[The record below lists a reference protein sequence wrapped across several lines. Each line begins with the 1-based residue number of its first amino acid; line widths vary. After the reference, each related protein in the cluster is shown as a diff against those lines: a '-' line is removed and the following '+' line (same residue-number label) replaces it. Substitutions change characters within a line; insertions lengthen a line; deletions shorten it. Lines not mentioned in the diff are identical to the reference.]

1 MELITTFLQ
10 IASLVSGFSTETK
23 EKLNLVDLSLPL
35 YSIIEQEKM
44 DGNLLES
51 DFYLE
56 AQDYFLTDE
65 EEASEDEDFV
75 EEPAEDLVEE
85 ESTDGEDLSEDEI
98 SGESTEEESA
108 EDEDFP
114 EDEDVEEELSREW
127 YDAHYI
133 VAHALGEIGG
143 KTGSNSLEA
152 FLSTYEKGVRVF
164 EVDLQLTSDGHLVCR
179 HDFDQ
184 NSYYVLIQWVLNGDT
199 SMDLE
204 RFVNEKIMREYSSLT
219 AEGLLNL
226 LLTYEDA
233 YIVTD
238 TKDTDM
244 EIVAEQF
251 RQLGSL
257 IEKTGDETLYDRVI
271 VQVYNTEMYDFLSEL
286 YPFSHWIF
294 TLYQLYQPDLEEI
307 GAFCQENGIAVVTM
321 PYESAS
327 LEKSEILH
335 SYGLKVYTHTI
346 NVGKELIDGLEKG
359 IDGFYSD
366 FFTMDDYVVGKTLLE
381 ITQRLER

>member
-1 MELITTFLQ
+1 MELFTTFLQ

-23 EKLNLVDLSLPL
+23 EKLNLADLSFPL
-35 YSIIEQEKM
+35 YSIMEQEKM

-65 EEASEDEDFV
+65 EEVLED
-75 EEPAEDLVEE
+75 AELTKE
-85 ESTDGEDLSEDEI
+85 ESTEGEDL
-98 SGESTEEESA
+98 TEEETSEESVEESADVDEFA
-108 EDEDFP
+108 EDEDA
-114 EDEDVEEELSREW
+114 EVELSQEW
-127 YDAHYI
+127 YDTHYI
-133 VAHALGEIGG
+133 VAHALGEIDG

-184 NSYYVLIQWVLNGDT
+184 NSYYVLIQSVLNGDT

-226 LLTYEDA
+226 LLTYDDA

-251 RQLGSL
+251 RQLVRL
-257 IEKTGDETLYDRVI
+257 IEEIGDETLYDRVI
-271 VQVYNTEMYDFLSEL
+271 VQVYNKEMYDVLSEL
-286 YPFSHWIF
+286 YPFTHWIF
-294 TLYQLYQPDLEEI
+294 TLYQIYQPDLEDI
-307 GAFCQENGIAVVTM
+307 GAFCQENGIPVVTM
-321 PYESAS
+321 PHESAS
-327 LEKSEILH
+327 LEKSEMLH
-335 SYGLKVYTHTI
+335 GYGLKVYTHTV
-346 NVGKELIDGLEKG
+346 NLGKELIDGLEKG
-359 IDGFYSD
+359 VDGFYSD